1 MNQTFF
7 IGFAIAHFLLFSW
20 VLVNL
25 NYKYYVQAKNNKI
38 PFLSKL
44 LLRFSLRKTIAKNS
58 YWNSLQ

>member
-38 PFLSKL
+38 P
-44 LLRFSLRKTIAKNS
+44 N
-58 YWNSLQ
+58 QC